1 MLSLWPKLKT
11 YAALAGA
18 FFVSIGLV
26 AWRAFVAGK
35 KAEQGQEA
43 RERLQSSEKA
53 REAENEV
60 SSYSGDAVDHGLS
73 NWVRKR

>member
-18 FFVSIGLV
+18 FFVSVGLV

-35 KAEQGQEA
+35 QAEKGQEA
-43 RERLQSSEKA
+43 RERLQASQEA

-60 SSYSGDAVDHGLS
+60 SSYSDSAVDHGLS
-73 NWVRKR
+73 SWVRKR